1 MKRLIFLS
9 SMMAILMNG
18 CTSKTQFATS
28 EIIDFLAQ
36 VQTNTNNEVEIS
48 LQLISPDR
56 DFDAD
61 PEFNAKMELFDQNNE
76 LRAEANMPQNPFMKK
91 GETYQLFTW
100 RGILEPGVYQLDWS
114 CADFGGSRVSF
125 EVVKNPSGS
134 ISIGNQTIGSI
145 PPDNAE

>member
-1 MKRLIFLS
+1 MKRLIFLL

-18 CTSKTQFATS
+18 CTSKTQLVTS
-28 EIIDFLAQ
+28 EIIEFLAQ
-36 VQTNTNNEVEIS
+36 VQTNANNEVEIS

-61 PEFNAKMELFDQNNE
+61 PEFNAKMELFDQSNE

-145 PPDNAE
+145 PPNNAE